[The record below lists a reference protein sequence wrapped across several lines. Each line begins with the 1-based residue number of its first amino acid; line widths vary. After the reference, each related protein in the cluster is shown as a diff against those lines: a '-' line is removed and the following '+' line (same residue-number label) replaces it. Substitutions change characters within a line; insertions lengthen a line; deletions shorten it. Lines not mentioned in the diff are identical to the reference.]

1 LPAEVGQRRRITLL
15 NMADRAGIYAS
26 ELRREL
32 TLRNRRWARGR
43 AHVESYG
50 TPPVIVYSPEEDQHG
65 NFFDAAYA
73 AILRRAEWMRRF
85 DKIHA
90 RGRALP
96 KAAGGRRW
104 RELDSSMSSDALLM
118 NVFCGLGIEDVQAVR
133 RALGVDGDEEPVFGW
148 RARVPLAT
156 GRSDRTEVDMRWG
169 SLLVEAKLTEG
180 DFQTCRA
187 AVAEGYRDF
196 DAVFERELL
205 PRVELRAARRRTAVE
220 FAEEFTQEWE
230 EAAPDAELALEY
242 QAGIVER
249 AREAEPVEAGYAGY
263 QLIRNVLAAYA
274 EGCSFCVI
282 HDERRPDLREA
293 WFEVMAAV
301 RSAAL
306 RVRLKVMT
314 WQELAAWLPEELQDF
329 LDLKYGIVRAGRVAS
344 VVEEG

>member
-1 LPAEVGQRRRITLL
+1 
-15 NMADRAGIYAS
+15 MAGTTGWYAS

-32 TLRNRRWARGR
+32 GLRNRLWARSR

-50 TPPVIVYSPEEDQHG
+50 TPPVIVYAPEEDKHG

-90 RGRALP
+90 QGRALP
-96 KAAGGRRW
+96 KAESGRRW

-118 NVFCGLGIEDVQAVR
+118 NVFCTPGAPAVR
-133 RALGVDGDEEPVFGW
+133 RALGVESEEPPLFGW
-148 RARVPLAT
+148 KARVPLKS
-156 GRSDRTEVDMRWG
+156 GKLDRTEVDMRWG

-196 DAVFERELL
+196 DAVFEREML

-230 EAAPDAELALEY
+230 ETAPDEDLAREF
-242 QAGIVER
+242 QAAIVAR
-249 AREAEPVEAGYAGY
+249 AREAELVEAGYAGY

-274 EGCSFCVI
+274 EGCSFCVL

-301 RSAAL
+301 KSAEM
-306 RVRLKVMT
+306 RVRLKVLT
-314 WQELAAWLPEELQDF
+314 WQELAATLPDELQEF
-329 LDLKYGIVRAGRVAS
+329 LDLKYGIVRAGRAGSVAG
-344 VVEEG
+344 EG